1 MLNLMERFSS
11 TPTGREGEGDAAT
24 AFENGSGAGGRGTR
38 RRALARRPGQGEG
51 DTAGR
56 DVATP
61 GGPAPA
67 PAAPAAAR
75 RTASAGVGNRL
86 MKQIR
91 NSILRFFFFSLF
103 SPKSHQISS
112 ICGKSCTVRRDCNV
126 LFFIRGAQNEK
137 LG

>member
-24 AFENGSGAGGRGTR
+24 AFENGGGAGGRGTW

-91 NSILRFFFFSLF
+91 NSILRFFFFFIFFPKIAPDLF
-103 SPKSHQISS
+103 DLWKKVALYGAIATFSFSFVVPKM
-112 ICGKSCTVRRDCNV
+112 KS
-126 LFFIRGAQNEK
+126 
-137 LG
+137 